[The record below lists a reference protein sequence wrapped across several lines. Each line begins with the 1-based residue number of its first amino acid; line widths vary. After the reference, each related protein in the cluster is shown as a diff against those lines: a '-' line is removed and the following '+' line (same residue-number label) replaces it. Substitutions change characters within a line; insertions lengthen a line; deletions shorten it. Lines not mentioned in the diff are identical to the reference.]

1 MEWIKKEL
9 AKKRKTLLL
18 AVKIAVGSSAA
29 IYIAQ
34 MLGLE
39 YAISAGTIT
48 LLTLLTTKWETVRLS
63 AFRLVTFAVTIL
75 LAWASFAHI
84 KSMWIGYGVFIFC
97 VVLFAEVMG
106 WRATISVN
114 SVIGAHLLT
123 SRDFGMAFVENEFLL
138 VLIGVV
144 IAFLLNLFQNND
156 RNEKDIIANMRYTEE
171 RLQQI
176 LRRFAQYLSQEEVL
190 GAPDRKAGIQAAG
203 PGAQAEHGQDVPGFK
218 TMKNLIDKEAQ
229 AEHGQD
235 TAGDSRRKIRQD
247 SPAPTGNLWD
257 DIILLEKEL
266 QGFVLE
272 AYEYQENTFHSH
284 PVYYI
289 DYFEMRSD
297 QCHVLHNLHYEVKK
311 IRYIPKQARVV
322 AEYMLYLADYVV
334 ERNVPSTQME
344 KLEGIFRDMKKE
356 ELPKSREEF
365 ENRAILY
372 HILMDM
378 EEFLVY
384 KQRFVRSLDERQK
397 KLYWKEK

>member
-1 MEWIKKEL
+1 MGSSPNLEWMKKEL

-63 AFRLVTFAVTIL
+63 AFRLVTFAVTIP

-123 SRDFGMAFVENEFLL
+123 SRDFGMSFVENEFLL

-176 LRRFAQYLSQEEVL
+176 LRRFAQYLSQEE
-190 GAPDRKAGIQAAG
+190 I
-203 PGAQAEHGQDVPGFK
+203 PGAADRGENMG
-218 TMKNLIDKEAQ
+218 
-229 AEHGQD
+229 
-235 TAGDSRRKIRQD
+235 TAGSALQVGQEQTAADSGSRGKSGRAALCLPAICGMISSCWRRSCRASFWKHMNIRKIHSIPTQFIT
-247 SPAPTGNLWD
+247 SITLKCAPTS
-257 DIILLEKEL
+257 
-266 QGFVLE
+266 
-272 AYEYQENTFHSH
+272 AMCSTTCT
-284 PVYYI
+284 
-289 DYFEMRSD
+289 MR
-297 QCHVLHNLHYEVKK
+297 
-311 IRYIPKQARVV
+311 
-322 AEYMLYLADYVV
+322 
-334 ERNVPSTQME
+334 
-344 KLEGIFRDMKKE
+344 
-356 ELPKSREEF
+356 
-365 ENRAILY
+365 
-372 HILMDM
+372 
-378 EEFLVY
+378 
-384 KQRFVRSLDERQK
+384 
-397 KLYWKEK
+397 

>member
-1 MEWIKKEL
+1 MGSSPNLEWMKKEL
-9 AKKRKTLLL
+9 AKKRKMLLL

-34 MLGLE
+34 LLGLE

-63 AFRLVTFAVTIL
+63 AFRLVTFAVTIP

-176 LRRFAQYLSQEEVL
+176 LRRFAQYLSQEEIP
-190 GAPDRKAGIQAAG
+190 GAADRGENMGAAGSALQAGQEQAA
-203 PGAQAEHGQDVPGFK
+203 ADSS
-218 TMKNLIDKEAQ
+218 
-229 AEHGQD
+229 
-235 TAGDSRRKIRQD
+235 SRRKIRQGGPMP
-247 SPAPTGNLWD
+247 SGNLWD

-334 ERNVPSTQME
+334 ERNVPSAQME

-378 EEFLVY
+378 EEFLIY

>member
-1 MEWIKKEL
+1 MEDNEQIWN
-9 AKKRKTLLL
+9 
-18 AVKIAVGSSAA
+18 
-29 IYIAQ
+29 
-34 MLGLE
+34 
-39 YAISAGTIT
+39 
-48 LLTLLTTKWETVRLS
+48 
-63 AFRLVTFAVTIL
+63 VTFAVTIL
-75 LAWASFAHI
+75 LAWISFAHI

-176 LRRFAQYLSQEEVL
+176 LRRFAQYLSQEEIP
-190 GAPDRKAGIQAAG
+190 GAEDRGENMRAAG
-203 PGAQAEHGQDVPGFK
+203 SALQAEQEQDAADSG
-218 TMKNLIDKEAQ
+218 
-229 AEHGQD
+229 
-235 TAGDSRRKIRQD
+235 SRRKIRQG
-247 SPAPTGNLWD
+247 SPMPSHNLWD
-257 DIILLEKEL
+257 DIIRLEKEL
-266 QGFVLE
+266 QDFILE

-397 KLYWKEK
+397 KLYWEEK

>member
-123 SRDFGMAFVENEFLL
+123 SRDFGMSFVENEFLL

-144 IAFLLNLFQNND
+144 IAFLLNLFQNNG

-176 LRRFAQYLSQEEVL
+176 LRRFAQYLSQEEIP
-190 GAPDRKAGIQAAG
+190 GAADRGANMGAAGSALQAGQEQAAAG
-203 PGAQAEHGQDVPGFK
+203 SALQAGQ
-218 TMKNLIDKEAQ
+218 EQ
-229 AEHGQD
+229 A
-235 TAGDSRRKIRQD
+235 AADSGSREKIRQGGPVP
-247 SPAPTGNLWD
+247 SGSLWD

-311 IRYIPKQARVV
+311 IRYIPKQAGVV

-334 ERNVPSTQME
+334 ERNVPSAQME

>member
-1 MEWIKKEL
+1 MEDNEQIWN
-9 AKKRKTLLL
+9 
-18 AVKIAVGSSAA
+18 
-29 IYIAQ
+29 
-34 MLGLE
+34 
-39 YAISAGTIT
+39 
-48 LLTLLTTKWETVRLS
+48 
-63 AFRLVTFAVTIL
+63 VTFAVTIL
-75 LAWASFAHI
+75 LAWASIAHI

-97 VVLFAEVMG
+97 VVLFAEMLG

-114 SVIGAHLLT
+114 SVIGSHLLT

-176 LRRFAQYLSQEEVL
+176 LRRFAQYLSQEEIP
-190 GAPDRKAGIQAAG
+190 GAEDRGENMRAAG
-203 PGAQAEHGQDVPGFK
+203 SALQAEQEQDAADSG
-218 TMKNLIDKEAQ
+218 
-229 AEHGQD
+229 
-235 TAGDSRRKIRQD
+235 SRRKIRQG
-247 SPAPTGNLWD
+247 SPMPSHNLWD
-257 DIILLEKEL
+257 DIIRLEKEL
-266 QGFVLE
+266 QDFILE

-311 IRYIPKQARVV
+311 IRYIPKQAGVV

-334 ERNVPSTQME
+334 ERNVPAAQME

-365 ENRAILY
+365 ENRAIFY

-397 KLYWKEK
+397 KLYWEEK

>member
-1 MEWIKKEL
+1 MEDNEQIWN
-9 AKKRKTLLL
+9 
-18 AVKIAVGSSAA
+18 
-29 IYIAQ
+29 
-34 MLGLE
+34 
-39 YAISAGTIT
+39 
-48 LLTLLTTKWETVRLS
+48 
-63 AFRLVTFAVTIL
+63 VTFAVTIL
-75 LAWASFAHI
+75 LAWASIAHI

-176 LRRFAQYLSQEEVL
+176 LRRFAQYLSQEEIP
-190 GAPDRKAGIQAAG
+190 GAEDRGENMRAAG
-203 PGAQAEHGQDVPGFK
+203 SALQAEQEQDAADSG
-218 TMKNLIDKEAQ
+218 
-229 AEHGQD
+229 
-235 TAGDSRRKIRQD
+235 SRRKIRQG
-247 SPAPTGNLWD
+247 SPMPSHNLWD
-257 DIILLEKEL
+257 DIIRLEKEL
-266 QGFVLE
+266 QDFILE

-311 IRYIPKQARVV
+311 IRYIPKQAGVV

-334 ERNVPSTQME
+334 ERNVPAAQME

-397 KLYWKEK
+397 KLYWEEK

>member
-1 MEWIKKEL
+1 MEVNPNLKKIKKEL

-18 AVKIAVGSSAA
+18 AVKIAVGSSGA

-34 MLGLE
+34 LLGLE

-176 LRRFAQYLSQEEVL
+176 LRRFAQYLSQEEIP
-190 GAPDRKAGIQAAG
+190 GAADRGENMRAAGSALQAGQEQAA
-203 PGAQAEHGQDVPGFK
+203 A
-218 TMKNLIDKEAQ
+218 
-229 AEHGQD
+229 
-235 TAGDSRRKIRQD
+235 DSGSRGKIRQD
-247 SPAPTGNLWD
+247 SPMPSGNLWD

-311 IRYIPKQARVV
+311 IRYIPKQAGVV

-334 ERNVPSTQME
+334 ERNVPSAQLE

-397 KLYWKEK
+397 KLYWEEK

>member
-1 MEWIKKEL
+1 MEDNEQIWN
-9 AKKRKTLLL
+9 
-18 AVKIAVGSSAA
+18 
-29 IYIAQ
+29 
-34 MLGLE
+34 
-39 YAISAGTIT
+39 
-48 LLTLLTTKWETVRLS
+48 
-63 AFRLVTFAVTIL
+63 VTFAVTIL
-75 LAWASFAHI
+75 LAWASIAHI

-97 VVLFAEVMG
+97 VVLFAEMLG

-176 LRRFAQYLSQEEVL
+176 LRRFAQYLSQEEIP
-190 GAPDRKAGIQAAG
+190 GAEDRGENMRAAG
-203 PGAQAEHGQDVPGFK
+203 SALQAEQEQDAADSG
-218 TMKNLIDKEAQ
+218 
-229 AEHGQD
+229 
-235 TAGDSRRKIRQD
+235 SRRKIRQG
-247 SPAPTGNLWD
+247 SPMPSHNLWD
-257 DIILLEKEL
+257 DIIRLEKEL
-266 QGFVLE
+266 QDFILE

-311 IRYIPKQARVV
+311 IRYIPKQAGVV

-334 ERNVPSTQME
+334 ERNVPSAQME

-397 KLYWKEK
+397 KLYWEEK

>member
-123 SRDFGMAFVENEFLL
+123 SRDFGMSFVENEFLL

-176 LRRFAQYLSQEEVL
+176 LRRFAQYLSQEEIP
-190 GAPDRKAGIQAAG
+190 GAADRGANMGAAGSALQAGQEQAAADNG
-203 PGAQAEHGQDVPGFK
+203 SQG
-218 TMKNLIDKEAQ
+218 
-229 AEHGQD
+229 
-235 TAGDSRRKIRQD
+235 KIRQGGPMP
-247 SPAPTGNLWD
+247 SGNLWD

-311 IRYIPKQARVV
+311 IRYIPKQAGVV

-334 ERNVPSTQME
+334 ERNVPSAQME

>member
-9 AKKRKTLLL
+9 AKKRKMLLL
-18 AVKIAVGSSAA
+18 AAKIAVGSSVA

-123 SRDFGMAFVENEFLL
+123 GHVFSIEVIKNEFLL

-144 IAFLLNLFQNND
+144 IAFLLNLFQNNG
-156 RNEKDIIANMRYTEE
+156 RNEQDIIENMRYAEE

-176 LRRFAQYLSQEEVL
+176 LRRFAGYLSQEEVL
-190 GAPDRKAGIQAAG
+190 G
-203 PGAQAEHGQDVPGFK
+203 
-218 TMKNLIDKEAQ
+218 
-229 AEHGQD
+229 
-235 TAGDSRRKIRQD
+235 
-247 SPAPTGNLWD
+247 SPAPSGNLWD
-257 DIILLEKEL
+257 DIIRLEKEL
-266 QGFVLE
+266 QDFILE

-289 DYFEMRSD
+289 DYFEMSSD

-334 ERNVPSTQME
+334 ERNVPSAQME

-397 KLYWKEK
+397 KLYWNDMD

>member
-1 MEWIKKEL
+1 MEDNEQIWN
-9 AKKRKTLLL
+9 
-18 AVKIAVGSSAA
+18 
-29 IYIAQ
+29 
-34 MLGLE
+34 
-39 YAISAGTIT
+39 
-48 LLTLLTTKWETVRLS
+48 
-63 AFRLVTFAVTIL
+63 VTFAVTIL
-75 LAWASFAHI
+75 LAWASIAHI

-97 VVLFAEVMG
+97 VVLFAEMLG

-176 LRRFAQYLSQEEVL
+176 LRRFAQYLSQEEIP
-190 GAPDRKAGIQAAG
+190 GAEDRGENMRAAG
-203 PGAQAEHGQDVPGFK
+203 SALQAEQEQDAADSG
-218 TMKNLIDKEAQ
+218 
-229 AEHGQD
+229 
-235 TAGDSRRKIRQD
+235 SRRKIRQG
-247 SPAPTGNLWD
+247 SPMPSHNLWD
-257 DIILLEKEL
+257 DIIRLEKEL
-266 QGFVLE
+266 QDFILE

-311 IRYIPKQARVV
+311 IRYIPKQAGVV

-334 ERNVPSTQME
+334 ERNVPAAQME

-365 ENRAILY
+365 ENRAIFY

-397 KLYWKEK
+397 KLYWEEK

>member
-9 AKKRKTLLL
+9 AKKRKTLIL

-176 LRRFAQYLSQEEVL
+176 LRRFAQYLSQEEIP
-190 GAPDRKAGIQAAG
+190 GAADRGANMGAAGSALQAGQEQAAAG
-203 PGAQAEHGQDVPGFK
+203 SALQAGQ
-218 TMKNLIDKEAQ
+218 EQ
-229 AEHGQD
+229 A
-235 TAGDSRRKIRQD
+235 AADSGSREKIRQGGPVP
-247 SPAPTGNLWD
+247 SGSLWD

-311 IRYIPKQARVV
+311 IRYIPKQAGVV

-334 ERNVPSTQME
+334 ERNVPSAQME

>member
-18 AVKIAVGSSAA
+18 AVKIAVGSCAA
-29 IYIAQ
+29 IVIAQ
-34 MLGLE
+34 MLRLE
-39 YAISAGTIT
+39 YASSAGSLT

-75 LAWASFAHI
+75 LAWISFAHI

-176 LRRFAQYLSQEEVL
+176 LRRFAQYLSQEEIP
-190 GAPDRKAGIQAAG
+190 GAEDRGENMRAAG
-203 PGAQAEHGQDVPGFK
+203 SALQAEQEQDAADSG
-218 TMKNLIDKEAQ
+218 
-229 AEHGQD
+229 
-235 TAGDSRRKIRQD
+235 SRRKIRQG
-247 SPAPTGNLWD
+247 SPMPSHNLWD
-257 DIILLEKEL
+257 DIIRLEKEL
-266 QGFVLE
+266 QDFILE

-311 IRYIPKQARVV
+311 IRYIPKQAGVV

-334 ERNVPSTQME
+334 ERNVPAAQME

>member
-1 MEWIKKEL
+1 MGSSPNLEWIKKEL

-123 SRDFGMAFVENEFLL
+123 SRDFGMSFVENEFLL

-176 LRRFAQYLSQEEVL
+176 LRRFAQYLSQEEIP
-190 GAPDRKAGIQAAG
+190 GAADRGANMGAAGSALQAGQEQAAADNG
-203 PGAQAEHGQDVPGFK
+203 
-218 TMKNLIDKEAQ
+218 
-229 AEHGQD
+229 
-235 TAGDSRRKIRQD
+235 SRGKIRQGGPMP
-247 SPAPTGNLWD
+247 SGNLWD

-311 IRYIPKQARVV
+311 IRYIPKQAGVV

-334 ERNVPSTQME
+334 ERNVPSAQME

>member
-1 MEWIKKEL
+1 MGT
-9 AKKRKTLLL
+9 A
-18 AVKIAVGSSAA
+18 GSALQSEQEQSAA
-29 IYIAQ
+29 
-34 MLGLE
+34 G
-39 YAISAGTIT
+39 SG
-48 LLTLLTTKWETVRLS
+48 
-63 AFRLVTFAVTIL
+63 
-75 LAWASFAHI
+75 
-84 KSMWIGYGVFIFC
+84 
-97 VVLFAEVMG
+97 
-106 WRATISVN
+106 
-114 SVIGAHLLT
+114 
-123 SRDFGMAFVENEFLL
+123 SRG
-138 VLIGVV
+138 
-144 IAFLLNLFQNND
+144 
-156 RNEKDIIANMRYTEE
+156 
-171 RLQQI
+171 
-176 LRRFAQYLSQEEVL
+176 
-190 GAPDRKAGIQAAG
+190 
-203 PGAQAEHGQDVPGFK
+203 
-218 TMKNLIDKEAQ
+218 
-229 AEHGQD
+229 
-235 TAGDSRRKIRQD
+235 KIRQGD
-247 SPAPTGNLWD
+247 PLPSGNLWD

-334 ERNVPSTQME
+334 ERNVPSAQME

>member
-75 LAWASFAHI
+75 LAWTSFAHI

-144 IAFLLNLFQNND
+144 IAFLLNLFQNNG

-176 LRRFAQYLSQEEVL
+176 LRRFAQYLSQEEIP
-190 GAPDRKAGIQAAG
+190 GAADRGANMGAAGSALQAGQEQAAAG
-203 PGAQAEHGQDVPGFK
+203 SALQAGQ
-218 TMKNLIDKEAQ
+218 EQ
-229 AEHGQD
+229 A
-235 TAGDSRRKIRQD
+235 AADSGSREKIRQGGPVP
-247 SPAPTGNLWD
+247 SGSLWD

-311 IRYIPKQARVV
+311 IRYIPKQAGVV

-334 ERNVPSTQME
+334 ERNVPSAQME

>member
-1 MEWIKKEL
+1 MGSSPNLEWIKKEL
-9 AKKRKTLLL
+9 AKKRKTLIL

-176 LRRFAQYLSQEEVL
+176 LRRFAQYLSQEEIP
-190 GAPDRKAGIQAAG
+190 GAADRGANMGAVGSALQAGQEQAAAG
-203 PGAQAEHGQDVPGFK
+203 SALQAGQ
-218 TMKNLIDKEAQ
+218 EQ
-229 AEHGQD
+229 A
-235 TAGDSRRKIRQD
+235 AADSGSREKIRQGGPVP
-247 SPAPTGNLWD
+247 SGSLWD

-311 IRYIPKQARVV
+311 IRYIPKQAGVV

-334 ERNVPSTQME
+334 ERNVPSAQME

>member
-9 AKKRKTLLL
+9 AKKRKMLLL

-34 MLGLE
+34 LLGLE
-39 YAISAGTIT
+39 YAISAGAIT

-75 LAWASFAHI
+75 LAWAAFTHI
-84 KSMWIGYGVFIFC
+84 RSMWIGYGVFIFC

-123 SRDFGMAFVENEFLL
+123 GHVFSMEVIKNEFLL

-144 IAFLLNLFQNND
+144 IAFLLNLFQNNG
-156 RNEKDIIANMRYTEE
+156 RNEQDIIENMRYTEQ

-176 LRRFAQYLSQEEVL
+176 LRRFAGYLSQEEVS
-190 GAPDRKAGIQAAG
+190 GAADRKAGIQA
-203 PGAQAEHGQDVPGFK
+203 EHGQDAP
-218 TMKNLIDKEAQ
+218 
-229 AEHGQD
+229 EHGQD
-235 TAGDSRRKIRQD
+235 AAAGDSRRKIRQD
-247 SPAPTGNLWD
+247 SPAPSGNLWD
-257 DIILLEKEL
+257 DIIRLEKEL
-266 QGFVLE
+266 QDFILE

-334 ERNVPSTQME
+334 ERNVPSAQME

-397 KLYWKEK
+397 KLYWKEMD

>member
-1 MEWIKKEL
+1 MEDNEQIWN
-9 AKKRKTLLL
+9 
-18 AVKIAVGSSAA
+18 
-29 IYIAQ
+29 
-34 MLGLE
+34 
-39 YAISAGTIT
+39 
-48 LLTLLTTKWETVRLS
+48 
-63 AFRLVTFAVTIL
+63 VTFAVTIL
-75 LAWASFAHI
+75 LAWASIAHI
-84 KSMWIGYGVFIFC
+84 KRMWIGYGVFIFC
-97 VVLFAEVMG
+97 VVLFAEMLG

-176 LRRFAQYLSQEEVL
+176 LRRFAQYLSQEEIP
-190 GAPDRKAGIQAAG
+190 GAEDRRENMRAAG
-203 PGAQAEHGQDVPGFK
+203 SALQAEQEQDAADSG
-218 TMKNLIDKEAQ
+218 
-229 AEHGQD
+229 
-235 TAGDSRRKIRQD
+235 SRRKIRQG
-247 SPAPTGNLWD
+247 SPMPSHNLWD
-257 DIILLEKEL
+257 DIIRLEKEL
-266 QGFVLE
+266 QDFILE

-311 IRYIPKQARVV
+311 IRYIPKQAGVV

-334 ERNVPSTQME
+334 ERNVPAAQME

-397 KLYWKEK
+397 KLYWEEK

>member
-1 MEWIKKEL
+1 MEDNEQIWN
-9 AKKRKTLLL
+9 
-18 AVKIAVGSSAA
+18 
-29 IYIAQ
+29 
-34 MLGLE
+34 
-39 YAISAGTIT
+39 
-48 LLTLLTTKWETVRLS
+48 
-63 AFRLVTFAVTIL
+63 VTFAVTIL
-75 LAWASFAHI
+75 LAWASIAHI

-97 VVLFAEVMG
+97 VVLFAEMLG

-176 LRRFAQYLSQEEVL
+176 LRRFAQYLSQEEIP
-190 GAPDRKAGIQAAG
+190 GAEDRGENMRAAG
-203 PGAQAEHGQDVPGFK
+203 SALQAEQEQDAADSG
-218 TMKNLIDKEAQ
+218 
-229 AEHGQD
+229 
-235 TAGDSRRKIRQD
+235 SRRKIRQG
-247 SPAPTGNLWD
+247 SPMPSRNLWD
-257 DIILLEKEL
+257 DIIRLEKEL
-266 QGFVLE
+266 QDFILE

-311 IRYIPKQARVV
+311 IRYIPKQAGVV

-334 ERNVPSTQME
+334 ERNVPAAQME

-365 ENRAILY
+365 ENRAIFY

-397 KLYWKEK
+397 KLYWEEK

>member
-1 MEWIKKEL
+1 MEDNEQIWN
-9 AKKRKTLLL
+9 
-18 AVKIAVGSSAA
+18 
-29 IYIAQ
+29 
-34 MLGLE
+34 
-39 YAISAGTIT
+39 
-48 LLTLLTTKWETVRLS
+48 
-63 AFRLVTFAVTIL
+63 VTFAVTIL
-75 LAWASFAHI
+75 LAWASIAHI

-97 VVLFAEVMG
+97 VVLFAEMLG

-176 LRRFAQYLSQEEVL
+176 LRRFAQYLSQEEIP
-190 GAPDRKAGIQAAG
+190 GAEDRGENMRAAG
-203 PGAQAEHGQDVPGFK
+203 SALQAEQEQDAADSG
-218 TMKNLIDKEAQ
+218 
-229 AEHGQD
+229 
-235 TAGDSRRKIRQD
+235 SRRKIRQG
-247 SPAPTGNLWD
+247 SPMPSHNLWD
-257 DIILLEKEL
+257 DIIRLEKEL
-266 QGFVLE
+266 QDFILE

-311 IRYIPKQARVV
+311 IRYIPKQAGVV

-334 ERNVPSTQME
+334 ERNVPAAQME

-397 KLYWKEK
+397 KLYWEEK

>member
-9 AKKRKTLLL
+9 AKKRKTLIL

-176 LRRFAQYLSQEEVL
+176 LRRFAQYLSQEEIP
-190 GAPDRKAGIQAAG
+190 GAADRGANMGAVGSALQAGQEQAAAG
-203 PGAQAEHGQDVPGFK
+203 SALQAGQ
-218 TMKNLIDKEAQ
+218 EQ
-229 AEHGQD
+229 A
-235 TAGDSRRKIRQD
+235 AADSGSREKIRQGGPVP
-247 SPAPTGNLWD
+247 SGSLWD

-311 IRYIPKQARVV
+311 IRYIPKQAGVV

-334 ERNVPSTQME
+334 ERNVPSAQME

>member
-1 MEWIKKEL
+1 MGSSPNLEWMKKEL
-9 AKKRKTLLL
+9 AKKRKMLLL

-34 MLGLE
+34 LLALE

-63 AFRLVTFAVTIL
+63 AFRLVTFAVTIP

-176 LRRFAQYLSQEEVL
+176 LRRFAQYLSQEEIP
-190 GAPDRKAGIQAAG
+190 GAADRGENMGTAGSARQSEQEQSAAG
-203 PGAQAEHGQDVPGFK
+203 SG
-218 TMKNLIDKEAQ
+218 
-229 AEHGQD
+229 
-235 TAGDSRRKIRQD
+235 SRRKIRQGGPLP
-247 SPAPTGNLWD
+247 SGNLWD

-334 ERNVPSTQME
+334 ERNVPSAQME